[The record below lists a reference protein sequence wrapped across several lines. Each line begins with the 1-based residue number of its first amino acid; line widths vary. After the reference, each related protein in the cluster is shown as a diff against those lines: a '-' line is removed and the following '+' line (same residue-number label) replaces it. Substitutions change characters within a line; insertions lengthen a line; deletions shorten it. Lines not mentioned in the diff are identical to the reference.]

1 MSDPDINELAQ
12 KQAVL
17 EERVESSRKENASGY
32 ERLVTMHASGYD
44 RLVTMMEAS
53 EAKRDEQFKAMDA
66 KLDAGIARMEASA
79 ARMDATV
86 AKMQTRI
93 ILWVV
98 AWVTALFAMGF
109 TALRYLPDPPP
120 TAAAPPAEV
129 VDQAAPAV
137 SQR

>member
-32 ERLVTMHASGYD
+32 D
-44 RLVTMMEAS
+44 RLVIMMQAS

-66 KLDAGIARMEASA
+66 KLDAGIARMEVSA

-98 AWVTALFAMGF
+98 AWVTAVLVLGF
-109 TALRYLPDPPP
+109 TVQRYLDSLPP
-120 TAAAPPAEV
+120 TEATPPAAAH
-129 VDQAAPAV
+129 QAAPAV